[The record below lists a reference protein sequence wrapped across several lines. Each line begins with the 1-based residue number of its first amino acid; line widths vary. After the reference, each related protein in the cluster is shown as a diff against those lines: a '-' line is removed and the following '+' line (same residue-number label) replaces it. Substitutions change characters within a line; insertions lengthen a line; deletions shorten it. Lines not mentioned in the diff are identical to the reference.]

1 MTQAMD
7 DSAVQAKTELSG
19 DAAALVWCVVPAA
32 GIGQRFGGVMPK
44 QYAPLVGAPM
54 LIRTLDRLLS
64 HPRIAGVMV
73 ALAPGDDYWPGVTEL
88 AGKPVSTCA
97 GGATRADSV
106 LSGLQA
112 LAEVCADDDWI
123 LVHDAA
129 RPCVRHDDI
138 DALLTQGSQH
148 PVGAIL
154 AAPIRDTV
162 KLGAVGAAIVQTVD
176 RTSLF
181 RALTPQLFRFGSLR
195 TALSAALNDN
205 ERRAAITDEA
215 SAMEARGEM
224 PLLVEGAEDNI
235 KVTTLHDLAL
245 AEFILTSP
253 A

>member
-1 MTQAMD
+1 MD
-7 DSAVQAKTELSG
+7 DSVAQANAKLSSN
-19 DAAALVWCVVPAA
+19 DAALVWCVVPAA

-64 HPRIAGVMV
+64 HPRVAGVMV
-73 ALAPGDDYWPGVTEL
+73 ALAAGDEYWPGITEL
-88 AGKPVSTCA
+88 EGKPVATCV
-97 GGATRADSV
+97 GGAARADSV
-106 LSGLQA
+106 LLGLQA
-112 LAEVCADDDWI
+112 LADVCADDDWI

-138 DALLTQGSQH
+138 DALLAQGSKH
-148 PVGAIL
+148 RVGAIL

-162 KLGAVGAAIVQTVD
+162 KLGAAGAAIQKTVD

-181 RALTPQLFRFGSLR
+181 RALTPQMFRYGALR
-195 TALSAALNDN
+195 AALAAALNDGPQS
-205 ERRAAITDEA
+205 AAITDEA
-215 SAMEARGEM
+215 SALEARGDM